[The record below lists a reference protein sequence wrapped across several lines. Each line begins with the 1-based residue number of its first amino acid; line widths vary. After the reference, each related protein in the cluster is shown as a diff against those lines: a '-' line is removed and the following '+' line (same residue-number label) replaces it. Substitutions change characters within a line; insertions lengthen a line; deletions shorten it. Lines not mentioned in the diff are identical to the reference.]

1 MIILPARIYT
11 TSMKKQTF
19 NFSHMCNIGAEHA
32 SGKYF
37 LFLNDDI
44 GILHQGWLDRLTGH
58 AAQEHVGAV
67 GAKLLY
73 PDSTDIQHDGV
84 LNLTCGPSHAF
95 SHMDDAQS
103 YYFARNRVE
112 YDWLAV
118 TGACLMVDRQSSMRL
133 AALMKDFRLPT
144 MILTCVL
151 NWQRLVIIMYVV
163 MTSSCI
169 IMSL

>member
-1 MIILPARIYT
+1 M
-11 TSMKKQTF
+11 QTF

-44 GILHQGWLDRLTGH
+44 GILHQGWLDRLAGH

-95 SHMDDAQS
+95 SHM
-103 YYFARNRVE
+103 
-112 YDWLAV
+112 
-118 TGACLMVDRQSSMRL
+118 RL
-133 AALMKDFRLPT
+133 AALMKNFRLPT